1 MEAVKS
7 SIRIKS
13 QFKITGYGLYLPPT
27 VETAEELAPKINK
40 TPQWIISRAGV
51 KERRV
56 SQIDVD
62 EMGALAIKDAV
73 GNKQKPDLIIN
84 ASGVPK
90 QVIPDTSVFMQKE
103 LGYSRIPSFS
113 VHATCLS
120 FIVALNIAGNFIK
133 SKQYKRII
141 IVSSDR
147 GTRGRNFNEPE
158 SAALLGD
165 AAAAIYI
172 EPTNS
177 KSGLLDYSMESYPE
191 GATLTE
197 VRGGG
202 TNLHPQDPATKESDN
217 LFSMNGPLI
226 FKMALEKV
234 YIRIN
239 KDLEV
244 NNISKEDIKLL
255 IPHQASGKGVKA
267 YSKFGGFQ
275 KEQVIDIVETTGN
288 CVAASVPLAL
298 VMAQKQNLFNEGDLI
313 YLIGTGAGLS
323 IASTLI
329 KV

>member
-1 MEAVKS
+1 M
-7 SIRIKS
+7 
-13 QFKITGYGLYLPPT
+13 YLPPM

-62 EMGALAIKDAV
+62 KMGALAINEAV
-73 GNKQKPDLIIN
+73 GNKKKPDLIIN

-90 QVIPDTSVFMQKE
+90 QVIPDTSTSVFMQKE
-103 LGYSRIPSFS
+103 LGYSGIPSFS

-120 FIVALNIAGNFIK
+120 FIVALNIAANFVK
-133 SKQYKRII
+133 LGQYKRIV

-244 NNISKEDIKLL
+244 NNISKGDIKLL

-275 KEQVIDIVETTGN
+275 KEQVMDIVETTGN
-288 CVAASVPLAL
+288 CVAASLPLAL

-323 IASTLI
+323 IASALI
-329 KV
+329 RV